1 MEMKEPSESVSHS
14 ETQPVPKNQDAMYHA
29 EVSFSMAKY
38 LPAASQ
44 SAISFSREPTSS
56 SGMTDLS

>member
-1 MEMKEPSESVSHS
+1 ME
-14 ETQPVPKNQDAMYHA
+14 
-29 EVSFSMAKY
+29 KY
-38 LPAASQ
+38 FWAASQ